1 MRLRS
6 DLAGYLT
13 DLRLSGQF
21 SSELVRL
28 VLVNAMGTGKELYQ
42 EFIAKEQ
49 DALKMR
55 RKHSELIA
63 SQQALRKDYRK
74 LIGT

>member
-28 VLVNAMGTGKELYQ
+28 VLVNAMGTGELYQ

-63 SQQALRKDYRK
+63 SHQALRKDYQK